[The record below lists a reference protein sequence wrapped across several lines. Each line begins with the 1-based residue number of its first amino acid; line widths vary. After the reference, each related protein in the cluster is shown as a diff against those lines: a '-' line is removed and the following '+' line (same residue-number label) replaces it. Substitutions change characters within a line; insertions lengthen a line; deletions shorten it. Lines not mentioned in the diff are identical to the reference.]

1 MPSFYYQIIPLIKIP
16 LKTNPLFTY
25 QSATQIPFGS
35 LVEISFGRK
44 KIRGI
49 VLEKIPKPNFKV
61 KKISKIL
68 SPETINKNQL
78 EIAKKISDY
87 YLTSLGIT
95 LKLFVFNLTKKE
107 VSLKNH
113 SIQIEKPKTIALTSE
128 QKKALKKIKIK
139 SKNLIFGPAS
149 SGKTELAM
157 NLIEKNLKK
166 NKQALVI
173 LPEIFLSY
181 QEIYRYQ
188 SRFKKNKIAL
198 LHSKLK
204 PSEKST
210 IWKQIKEGKIDIL
223 ISTKMGCFLPFKNL
237 GVIVVDEEQDI
248 SHKNWDQQP
257 KYHTEK
263 ITEWLAFQNKAYL
276 VFLSATPSIK
286 NYWKAQKNQENW
298 NLIQIPS
305 LKTDQIKIKKP
316 QIKII
321 DLWEKRYLKKGQ
333 IIFSQDLIEAF
344 KDNLK
349 ARKIGLIL
357 VPYHG
362 KSQMV
367 VCENCKNHLKCPNC
381 HNSLIYSGDHYKCL
395 HCNYKISAL
404 SSCPKC
410 KSYKLKTF
418 GFGTESVT
426 NEIKTLFPQA
436 RIKTAPSSLFENPK
450 VFNELFQAIRKNKL
464 DFLIGTQVIAKGF
477 DFPNINLVAVLNAQR
492 WSGKSDFNFDEHWLG
507 SFFQIA
513 GRLNRPLSDQK
524 GKFYLQTFK
533 PNVENFI
540 FLEKW
545 DWTNFIKKELE
556 TRKALGY
563 PPFKNLIKI
572 SLKNINKNKVEKNT
586 QKVYNQLSSLSENKD
601 IEISEP
607 YYGFIKKKAIFWQK
621 HILIK
626 LSRKDSKQTFKKEFI
641 KISSEWSVDVDPENI
656 F

>member
-1 MPSFYYQIIPLIKIP
+1 
-16 LKTNPLFTY
+16 
-25 QSATQIPFGS
+25 
-35 LVEISFGRK
+35 
-44 KIRGI
+44 
-49 VLEKIPKPNFKV
+49 
-61 KKISKIL
+61 
-68 SPETINKNQL
+68 
-78 EIAKKISDY
+78 
-87 YLTSLGIT
+87 
-95 LKLFVFNLTKKE
+95 
-107 VSLKNH
+107 
-113 SIQIEKPKTIALTSE
+113 
-128 QKKALKKIKIK
+128 
-139 SKNLIFGPAS
+139 
-149 SGKTELAM
+149 
-157 NLIEKNLKK
+157 
-166 NKQALVI
+166 
-173 LPEIFLSY
+173 
-181 QEIYRYQ
+181 
-188 SRFKKNKIAL
+188 
-198 LHSKLK
+198 
-204 PSEKST
+204 
-210 IWKQIKEGKIDIL
+210 
-223 ISTKMGCFLPFKNL
+223 
-237 GVIVVDEEQDI
+237 VIVVDEEQDI

-298 NLIQIPS
+298 TLIKIPS

-367 VCENCKNHLKCPNC
+367 VCENCKNHLKCPKC
-381 HNSLIYSGDHYKCL
+381 HNSLVHSEDNYKCL
-395 HCNYKISAL
+395 HCHYKISAL
-404 SSCPKC
+404 TSCPKC

>member
-1 MPSFYYQIIPLIKIP
+1 MPPFYYQVTPLIKIP
-16 LKTNPLFTY
+16 LKTNPFFTY
-25 QSATQIPFGS
+25 QSTTQIPFGS

-113 SIQIEKPKTIALTSE
+113 SLQIEKPNTITLTSE
-128 QKKALKKIKIK
+128 QKKALKKIKTK

-166 NKQALVI
+166 NKQTLVI

-316 QIKII
+316 
-321 DLWEKRYLKKGQ
+321 
-333 IIFSQDLIEAF
+333 SQ
-344 KDNLK
+344 
-349 ARKIGLIL
+349 
-357 VPYHG
+357 P
-362 KSQMV
+362 M
-367 VCENCKNHLKCPNC
+367 
-381 HNSLIYSGDHYKCL
+381 
-395 HCNYKISAL
+395 
-404 SSCPKC
+404 
-410 KSYKLKTF
+410 
-418 GFGTESVT
+418 
-426 NEIKTLFPQA
+426 
-436 RIKTAPSSLFENPK
+436 
-450 VFNELFQAIRKNKL
+450 
-464 DFLIGTQVIAKGF
+464 
-477 DFPNINLVAVLNAQR
+477 
-492 WSGKSDFNFDEHWLG
+492 
-507 SFFQIA
+507 
-513 GRLNRPLSDQK
+513 
-524 GKFYLQTFK
+524 
-533 PNVENFI
+533 
-540 FLEKW
+540 
-545 DWTNFIKKELE
+545 
-556 TRKALGY
+556 
-563 PPFKNLIKI
+563 
-572 SLKNINKNKVEKNT
+572 
-586 QKVYNQLSSLSENKD
+586 
-601 IEISEP
+601 
-607 YYGFIKKKAIFWQK
+607 
-621 HILIK
+621 
-626 LSRKDSKQTFKKEFI
+626 FI
-641 KISSEWSVDVDPENI
+641 KIKIGFP
-656 F
+656 